1 MLIKGFRVALV
12 KVQVHEKRNINLS
25 FPVPFSILQELLDSA
40 LDILELT
47 CFLSK
52 GKGTGAESTKL
63 ATVYSAKD
71 LVSMSMELLDSLAG
85 NEPYDLIDVAADN
98 VRVSIRIR

>member
-1 MLIKGFRVALV
+1 MLINGFRVAMV
-12 KVQVHEKRNINLS
+12 KVQVHEKHNINLT

-47 CFLSK
+47 CFITKGNGNWSK
-52 GKGTGAESTKL
+52 SAQL
-63 ATVYSAKD
+63 ATMHNAKD
-71 LVSMSMELLDSLAG
+71 LVMMSMKLLDSLAG